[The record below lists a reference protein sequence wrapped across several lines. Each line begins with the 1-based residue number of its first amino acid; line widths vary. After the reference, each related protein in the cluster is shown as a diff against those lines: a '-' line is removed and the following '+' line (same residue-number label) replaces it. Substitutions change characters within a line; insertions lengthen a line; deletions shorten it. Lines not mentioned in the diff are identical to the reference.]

1 MTATLTAERVRRSLR
16 PLQLAAIVPI
26 VSAGIVG
33 TAVLL
38 LVAGSFGLGLV
49 GLLAGILLTVV
60 AAVLRVRGLST
71 GIEGD
76 VLARI
81 DAQPVTGPLEARLT
95 NLAEGLAAQSG
106 VPVPTIRLVDDPGAN
121 MLVVGMTPER
131 SALVVTTGLLT
142 ALDRIQLEAIVGRG
156 IAEIRQGDLPAGT
169 MAVRSVGR
177 PAAALDAGGPSAL
190 LLRPFAGLVAAGA
203 AFVADPDRD
212 LLLDQAGVA
221 LTRFPP
227 GLIAALERCASV
239 GTSLMRTDPAI
250 DHLWMAPTGA
260 VGRPVADR
268 PDLRLRIEALR
279 LL

>member
-1 MTATLTAERVRRSLR
+1 MTATVERIERSTR
-16 PLQLAAIVPI
+16 PLQMAAVVPV
-26 VSAGIVG
+26 VSSGIVV

-38 LVAGSFGLGLV
+38 LLAGVFGLII
-49 GLLAGILLTVV
+49 GILLTAI
-60 AAVLRVRGLST
+60 AAVLRVRGLSA
-71 GIEGD
+71 GVED
-76 VLARI
+76 EVLAAI
-81 DAQPVTGPLEARLT
+81 GAEPVSGPLEARLT
-95 NLAEGLAAQSG
+95 NLAEGLAAQRG
-106 VPVPTIRLVDDPGAN
+106 VPVPTLRLVDDPGAN

-131 SALVVTTGLLT
+131 AALVVTTGLLM

-177 PAAALDAGGPSAL
+177 PAAALDAGGLRAL
-190 LLRPFAGLVAAGA
+190 TVRPFAGLVNAGA

-227 GLIAALERCASV
+227 GLLAALERCEAV
-239 GTSLMRTDPAI
+239 GTSLTRTDPAI
-250 DHLWMAPTGA
+250 DHLWMASTGA
-260 VGRPVADR
+260 TGRPVADR